1 MNKKIGEAIDK
12 LDAMG
17 QPSEKEGIKWTKRF
31 MDEFDKK
38 EWEKNMLREEVLKRK
53 RLTKKRYFEMLAGM
67 ANELFKESE
76 ISGGWR
82 GIVYFT
88 QKGMVMQIKSMM
100 GRIFQRAFKPCGI
113 PKIDLNAVY
122 TLLGSAEDTMW
133 QIDEKG
139 NIDLKTK
146 NGIYLK

>member
-1 MNKKIGEAIDK
+1 MNKKQSEAIDK

-38 EWEKNMLREEVLKRK
+38 EFEKNMLREEVLKKK
-53 RLTKKRYFEMLAGM
+53 RITKKRYFEMLTGM
-67 ANELFKESE
+67 ANELFKEME
-76 ISGGWR
+76 IPSGWR
-82 GIVYFT
+82 GVVYFT
-88 QKGMVMQIKSMM
+88 EKGVVMQIKSIL
-100 GRIFQRAFKPCGI
+100 GRVFQRAFKPCGT

-133 QIDEKG
+133 EVDEKG

-146 NGIYLK
+146 SGVYLK